1 MQLSKLTR
9 LQAWDE
15 VEQLYKLPTG
25 GGQPPIVILCHKE
38 NSFVQEARTRVNM
51 SGKSPYVLH
60 HLWLCRLEADRRP
73 LTQENLAHY
82 QAELKFF
89 PALFCFTDIKAGGM
103 TACLTSENVPT
114 GGAKQPSA

>member
-1 MQLSKLTR
+1 MLVTTNV
-9 LQAWDE
+9 D
-15 VEQLYKLPTG
+15 G
-25 GGQPPIVILCHKE
+25 GGQPPIAILCHKE
-38 NSFVQEARTRVNM
+38 NSFVQEVRTKVNM

-60 HLWLCRLEADRRP
+60 RLCLCRLKADQFV
-73 LTQENLAHY
+73 LTEQTLERY
-82 QAELKFF
+82 QTEVPFF